1 MLTITATPTNGHS
14 PTTYQTRR
22 YISDGT
28 AMMLEPAGIEPATRV
43 LEVGSGGYNAALG

>member
-22 YISDGT
+22 YQRQDSDD
-28 AMMLEPAGIEPATRV
+28 AGAGRDRAGHACPGGGVGRV
-43 LEVGSGGYNAALG
+43 